1 MTTYPR
7 IPGHSTAAAVGAA
20 ISSVRR
26 GAVPF
31 LALAALGLT
40 LRSMG
45 LVVPREAAWVIVQ
58 QVFSVLFM
66 IGYMGA
72 ALSALSRANSV
83 GRLMRATPRVAS
95 AALRGALAVMAIL
108 ALVLLPSAPLEPLAP
123 RLAPWAWWT
132 LAVFALLAPRVVR
145 RIPHRL
151 WWLLDGRAYRAAPGW
166 DAAADGARAAV
177 EAAWAAAYPDD
188 DSLPRALQ
196 AALAFHERPAPD
208 TGRLARAATRD
219 ARGAREAAEDAAAR
233 RHTRQ
238 TVAAAWVARAVEH
251 VVRAM
256 QPDADPRSWRWR
268 RTEATDCLR
277 IAEDTLRETMLND
290 LNKTLTED
298 LRLYML
304 LCRINDDPIV
314 ARFGLALNRGQL
326 RRWLTYFRDG
336 VAYMA
341 DAYGAESLPWDWG
354 LVGGTAKDRW
364 TFSRRAHMG
373 YVPPSDT
380 VHVSAAN
387 LAFQARSFDTDVRFM
402 NHKLAPPGV
411 TAEAF
416 VRLEAVEE
424 CYHRYQFQALG
435 MTGYSRRDDPIERDI
450 LRVWQKASDDLG
462 LVIEF
467 AGD

>member
-26 GAVPF
+26 GAVLF

-188 DSLPRALQ
+188 DSLPRAPQ
-196 AALAFHERPAPD
+196 AALAFHERPAPN
-208 TGRLARAATRD
+208 TGRRARPATRD
-219 ARGAREAAEDAAAR
+219 ARGRAR
-233 RHTRQ
+233 R
-238 TVAAAWVARAVEH
+238 
-251 VVRAM
+251 
-256 QPDADPRSWRWR
+256 PRMR
-268 RTEATDCLR
+268 
-277 IAEDTLRETMLND
+277 
-290 LNKTLTED
+290 
-298 LRLYML
+298 
-304 LCRINDDPIV
+304 P
-314 ARFGLALNRGQL
+314 
-326 RRWLTYFRDG
+326 RDG
-336 VAYMA
+336 I
-341 DAYGAESLPWDWG
+341 P
-354 LVGGTAKDRW
+354 
-364 TFSRRAHMG
+364 
-373 YVPPSDT
+373 
-380 VHVSAAN
+380 
-387 LAFQARSFDTDVRFM
+387 VR
-402 NHKLAPPGV
+402 P
-411 TAEAF
+411 
-416 VRLEAVEE
+416 
-424 CYHRYQFQALG
+424 
-435 MTGYSRRDDPIERDI
+435 
-450 LRVWQKASDDLG
+450 
-462 LVIEF
+462 
-467 AGD
+467 